1 MHSTPTTPTSSSSS
15 SPFFANDMPP
25 IPEQIIVTFEGKTRE
40 VVRIVR
46 DEEERRPRTSS
57 GAKTRPRFYARQERL
72 ERPEID

>member
-1 MHSTPTTPTSSSSS
+1 
-15 SPFFANDMPP
+15 MPP